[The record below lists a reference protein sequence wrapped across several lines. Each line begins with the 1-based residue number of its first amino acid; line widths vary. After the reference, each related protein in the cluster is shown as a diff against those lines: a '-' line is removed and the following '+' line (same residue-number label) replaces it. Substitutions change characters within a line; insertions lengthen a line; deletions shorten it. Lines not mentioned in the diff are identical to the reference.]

1 MNKLLKI
8 LNILIPLVFLI
19 ILPFTN
25 IGANFVY
32 IMSLTMIIGWIFPY
46 ISLLLTGVS
55 LLSNNHKKK
64 ALTLNI
70 INILL
75 TLIIIFLIIKIY
87 ENTFII
93 ILIEYIIITII
104 SIINSIYLYK
114 DLTKELKKETKEIN
128 KLKKENNGIIK

>member
-55 LLSNNHKKK
+55 LLSNTHKKK